1 MNERISTV
9 LQPWD
14 IFQLGESPLGEKGNR
29 RPCGSPTGCKV
40 EEPIMDEISNT
51 TSVNLEKFIFGI
63 FLTLANRNNNIAK
76 KKKEK
81 QVCMW

>member
-1 MNERISTV
+1 
-9 LQPWD
+9 
-14 IFQLGESPLGEKGNR
+14 
-29 RPCGSPTGCKV
+29 
-40 EEPIMDEISNT
+40 MDEISNT

-81 QVCMW
+81 QVCI